1 MRTRWSRSEFKHAV
15 MADAASPGTR
25 TFPASSIIAHE
36 GEVGGGWYVLLSG
49 RVGVFKRD
57 TQVAEFGTRGMIL
70 GELSSILGHPRTANL
85 VALEDTTL
93 LHVEHDLDQLIQHHP
108 KVVKT
113 LVVSLAQRLETTS
126 EALAEMQRVIT

>member
-1 MRTRWSRSEFKHAV
+1 
-15 MADAASPGTR
+15 MAENASPGTR
-25 TFPASSIIAHE
+25 TFPVSTIIAHE

-57 TQVAEFGTRGMIL
+57 TQVAEFATRGMII

-93 LHVEHDLDQLIQHHP
+93 LHVEQDLEQLIEHHP

-113 LVVSLAQRLETTS
+113 LVISLAQRLETTTES
-126 EALAEMQRVIT
+126 LAAMQRVIT